1 MSVPALYST
10 MSGENSLK
18 EVARPSS
25 SLAKYSLSPVPLTMG
40 LSQLMAVLARLSAG
54 HSWQLYR
61 SKMYKSSS
69 LKCSLSLSCPLPCK
83 HQAHAISTA
92 PGCPEDLAPFPE
104 YRQVLRPLTH
114 SCRLPGR
121 PCTFP
126 EYRQVLRPLT
136 HSCRLPGRPCTLSR
150 IQAGLAPSYTLLQ
163 AARRCCMLPSS
174 GTWLCIPCSCADS
187 QFQGMGSAGTW

>member
-25 SLAKYSLSPVPLTMG
+25 SLARYSLSPVPLAMG

-69 LKCSLSLSCPLPCK
+69 LKCSLSLSCPFPCK

-92 PGCPEDLAPFPE
+92 PGCPEGPAPFP
-104 YRQVLRPLTH
+104 
-114 SCRLPGR
+114 
-121 PCTFP
+121 
-126 EYRQVLRPLT
+126 
-136 HSCRLPGRPCTLSR
+136 
-150 IQAGLAPSYTLLQ
+150 
-163 AARRCCMLPSS
+163 
-174 GTWLCIPCSCADS
+174 
-187 QFQGMGSAGTW
+187 